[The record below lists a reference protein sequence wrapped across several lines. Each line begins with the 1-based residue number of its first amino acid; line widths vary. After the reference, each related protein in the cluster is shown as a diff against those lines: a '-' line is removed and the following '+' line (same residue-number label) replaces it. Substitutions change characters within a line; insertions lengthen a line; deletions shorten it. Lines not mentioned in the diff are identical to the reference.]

1 MRMNDET
8 QRKARGTAVRVLTL
22 VLFGGWIAFSPAY
35 RQVFDGRS
43 TWFPRWVMF
52 HGFGRDVCDV
62 RFFEGAGKKLT
73 PLDRFEVLDR
83 ERSWSTNKSLVRM
96 GSPVDIDRVT
106 RKLCKALGSEA
117 DVRGYAR
124 CGSRGE
130 WKVKR
135 RPKSNACPTVRNQSL
150 RPWVK

>member
-1 MRMNDET
+1 
-8 QRKARGTAVRVLTL
+8 
-22 VLFGGWIAFSPAY
+22 
-35 RQVFDGRS
+35 
-43 TWFPRWVMF
+43 MF

-62 RFFEGAGKKLT
+62 RFFEGAGKQLT

-117 DVRGYAR
+117 DVRVYAR